1 MTEPSREHSADQL
14 DRLIEALQAQTAAM
28 NGLAQSN
35 RDLVDLVAADMDVD
49 PGDQPERLLD
59 GTLED

>member
-1 MTEPSREHSADQL
+1 MSDQSDPDQL
-14 DRLIEALQAQTAAM
+14 ERLIEALQAQTAAM
-28 NGLAQSN
+28 NELAQSN
-35 RDLVDLVAADMDVD
+35 RDLVDLIAADMDVD

>member
-1 MTEPSREHSADQL
+1 MSDQSDPDQL
-14 DRLIEALQAQTAAM
+14 ERLIEALHAQTAAM
-28 NGLAQSN
+28 NELAQSN
-35 RDLVDLVAADMDVD
+35 RDLVDLIAADMDVD

>member
-1 MTEPSREHSADQL
+1 MSDQSDPGQL
-14 DRLIEALQAQTAAM
+14 ERLIEALQAQTAAM
-28 NGLAQSN
+28 NELAQSN
-35 RDLVDLVAADMDVD
+35 RDLVVLIAADMDVD